1 MTVSSCLETVHGV
14 KENMEEFGKV
24 ARQRQS
30 AFPIE
35 GVEAFH

>member
-1 MTVSSCLETVHGV
+1 MVSSGE
-14 KENMEEFGKV
+14 KENMEEFGRV

-30 AFPIE
+30 ASPIE